1 MGARIARSDPPGAQR
16 RAHLCKLRLR
26 APCGAKTNS
35 RTTAVA
41 IFHLSVKTISRSAGR
56 SATAAAA
63 YRAGVEITD
72 ERTGE
77 IHDYTRKGGV
87 ESAAVILPDGAP
99 DWARDRAQLWNAAE
113 QAEKRKNST
122 VAREFEVALPAELPA
137 DERQALAHEFARA
150 LVKRHGCAA
159 DVAIHAP
166 GKEGDHR
173 NHHAHILLTT
183 RRLGPDGFG
192 EKTRE
197 LDDQKTGKVLV
208 TEWRERWAGMANA
221 RLERHGHT
229 ERIDHRSHAARGIE
243 ATPSQHLGPTATAI
257 ERRTREPSSLRL
269 QHAQEA
275 AERLA
280 NARELGE
287 LERRGKAVGVA
298 LIDLS
303 CDLNAAKAERYR
315 QEQQAQQASQ
325 KPAGID
331 PRSRY
336 HPDNIAKHAAQ
347 EAAAPAK
354 PAPLTVAERYDLARA
369 EKKRA
374 IAARQAVE
382 IEARRVAPPPQ
393 PASTPAPFDAAAKK
407 AQWDAAIKA
416 ERALYLKE
424 LTAQAHAKAVAGV
437 AEHQAHVDAKPLLL
451 GRQKWEAERQ
461 GFEHRDAANRLEW
474 QNLKDG
480 RYPFTAKEQEAVQR
494 AVERRVG
501 DKNPALARDMP
512 KVEAALLEARRQAL
526 ALDREQQAK
535 RQAERAAQQPDRAP
549 KRGPS
554 MGR

>member
-1 MGARIARSDPPGAQR
+1 M
-16 RAHLCKLRLR
+16 
-26 APCGAKTNS
+26 
-35 RTTAVA
+35 A

-113 QAEKRKNST
+113 QAETRKNST
-122 VAREFEVALPAELPA
+122 VAREFEVALPAELTA
-137 DERQALAHEFARA
+137 GERQALAHEFARA
-150 LVKRHGCAA
+150 LTKRHGCAA

-197 LDDQKTGKVLV
+197 LDDRKTGKELV
-208 TEWRERWAGMANA
+208 TEWRERWADMTNA
-221 RLERHGHT
+221 SLERHGHA

-269 QHAQEA
+269 QHAREA

-287 LERRGKAVGVA
+287 LERRSKGMDAA
-298 LIDLS
+298 LIVLS
-303 CDLNAAKAERYR
+303 GDINAAKAERHR
-315 QEQQAQQASQ
+315 QEQQASQ

-336 HPDNIAKHAAQ
+336 HPDNIAKRAAQ
-347 EAAAPAK
+347 EAATPAK
-354 PAPLTVAERYDLARA
+354 PVPLTALEQHELEKA
-369 EKKRA
+369 EKKRLR
-374 IAARQAVE
+374 IADLAAE
-382 IEARRVAPPPQ
+382 IETRKAAKLQ
-393 PASTPAPFDAAAKK
+393 PASAPAPFDAAAMK
-407 AQWDAAIKA
+407 AQWDAAMKA
-416 ERALYLKE
+416 ERVQYLKE
-424 LTAQAHAKAVAGV
+424 LTAQAHAKAVADV

-451 GRQKWEAERQ
+451 GRKKWEAERQ
-461 GFEHRDAANRLEW
+461 GFEHRDDANRLEW
-474 QNLKDG
+474 QSLKDG
-480 RYPFTAKEQEAVQR
+480 RYPFTAQEQEAVQR

-512 KVEAALLEARRQAL
+512 KVESALLEARRQAA
-526 ALDREQQAK
+526 ALEQERQAK
-535 RQAERAAQQPDRAP
+535 KRAERAAQQPDHAP
-549 KRGPS
+549 KRSSGI
-554 MGR
+554 GR